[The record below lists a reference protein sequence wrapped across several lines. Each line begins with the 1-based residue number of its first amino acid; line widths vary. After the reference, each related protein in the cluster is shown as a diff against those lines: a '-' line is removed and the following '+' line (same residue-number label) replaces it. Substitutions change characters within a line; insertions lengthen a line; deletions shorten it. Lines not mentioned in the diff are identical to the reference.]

1 MSLQRRM
8 SFIEQLA
15 ELRARLIKAGVAVVI
30 ASIGAFM
37 VNERI
42 LEVLARPFEEAVVDG
57 RLAVFRPT
65 EAFSLVMRLSLFGG
79 VVLASPIIFYQL
91 WRFVSPALS
100 KREKRWVVPLI
111 GVLTVLFVAGVA
123 LGYWALGRGLEFLL
137 AFGGDSLQPIIG
149 ADNYL
154 SFAMRFIL
162 GFGIAFEFPVFLF
175 AAAAAGVVGSETLR
189 KARRWAVLIILFAGA
204 LITPSGDPLT
214 LMLLSTPLY
223 AMYELTILA
232 IRFILRK

>member
-8 SFIEQLA
+8 SFIEHLA

>member
-1 MSLQRRM
+1 MFDDEQRCTVG
-8 SFIEQLA
+8 IEQLA
-15 ELRARLIKAGVAVVI
+15 QFARK
-30 ASIGAFM
+30 
-37 VNERI
+37 
-42 LEVLARPFEEAVVDG
+42 
-57 RLAVFRPT
+57 
-65 EAFSLVMRLSLFGG
+65 
-79 VVLASPIIFYQL
+79 
-91 WRFVSPALS
+91 S
-100 KREKRWVVPLI
+100 K
-111 GVLTVLFVAGVA
+111 
-123 LGYWALGRGLEFLL
+123 
-137 AFGGDSLQPIIG
+137 Q
-149 ADNYL
+149 
-154 SFAMRFIL
+154 FAMRFIL